1 MAHDHLH
8 ARIHSLEKGLK
19 ERETK
24 ISSLE
29 SAIDKLTVIK
39 SQHHGSPSTVHAD
52 REGPSVE
59 WPATRIRETFINYFR
74 KHSFH
79 PHTFYPSCPVIPLDD
94 PTLLFI
100 NAGMNQF
107 KPIFLG
113 QVDPNHPMSKLQ
125 RAVNSQKCIR
135 AGGKHNDLDDVG
147 KDVYHHTFFEML
159 GNWSFGD
166 YFKQETIEMSFNLL
180 TKVYQIDAE
189 RLYATYF
196 GGDPKQQLL
205 PDEETRAIWLKY
217 LPSSRVLPFGCKDNF
232 WEMGDIGPCGPCT
245 EIHYDRLGNRDAAAL
260 VNADVPDVIE
270 IWNNVFIQFNRENS
284 GKLVP
289 LPNKHVDTGMGFER
303 LASILQ
309 GKTSNYDT
317 DVFTPL
323 FHTIQSITKAEP
335 YEGKLGAEDA
345 NNKDM
350 AYRVVADHIRT
361 LTFAIADGVMPSN
374 DGRGYVLR
382 RILRRAVRYGQQF
395 LNAPKGFLNQL
406 VRVVVDMMH
415 NTFPELKVKQNEVE
429 QAILEEEESF
439 GRTLNKGIE
448 KFRKIVESVQGARD
462 GEKQQAPA
470 ISGKDA
476 FFLYDSMGFPL
487 DLTQVMAEEEGM
499 TVDVEGYGEQMKLQS
514 ERSKQDRKK
523 GSGDNARPLVLEAQE
538 TNALLELGIP
548 TTNDDAKYEWN
559 KALQAKVVAIF
570 TTTDSSCEFVS
581 AVTAQKHDRI
591 GIVLD
596 RTSFYAQA
604 GGQVYDTG
612 SLEKDQPAG
621 TRFNIDAVE
630 SYAGYVLHAGT
641 LESGSLQVGDDI
653 SCQVDYD
660 RRSKI
665 APNHTMTHV
674 LNFALRKVLVKNVD
688 QRGSLVDDVR
698 MRFDFTTNKPLSPS
712 QLQAVENMCEN
723 SIKQELQVFTK
734 NTSQTDARRIQGLR
748 AVFGETYPD
757 TVRVV
762 SIGQMI
768 DPMLKD
774 PENST
779 WSNFSVEFCGGTHLE
794 NTKQARKFVLYE
806 EGAIARGIRR
816 ISAYTGQEALNAEKR
831 GQELQKQLDCIKA
844 MQDSDFIANVTAFRP
859 ILDASLISLPLKD
872 HLRKELE
879 VLVDRVKTLK
889 KKEAALRAAD
899 AITQAIKQV
908 KEAQEKSTK
917 FVVARMQ
924 AGTDV
929 KLGREILAAMS
940 NALPEGSFMVFS
952 TDDDAKKTAAFCQV
966 SQHHADT
973 KQLDARQW
981 VNEAMK
987 PMNGKGGGK
996 SALNANGQAKIM
1008 DHIEEA
1014 MAIAESYVR

>member
-1 MAHDHLH
+1 MALDHLH
-8 ARIHSLEKGLK
+8 ARIHSLEKGLN
-19 ERETK
+19 ERESK
-24 ISSLE
+24 ISVLE
-29 SAIDKLTVIK
+29 SAIDRHIATK
-39 SQHHGSPSTVHAD
+39 SQHHESHLNSSSASSNM
-52 REGPSVE
+52 EASSEE
-59 WPATRIRETFINYFR
+59 WPATRIRETFINYF
-74 KHSFH
+74 KNHSSH
-79 PHTFYPSCPVIPLDD
+79 PHTFYPSCPVVPFDD

-113 QVDPNHPMSKLQ
+113 QVDPNHPMSKLN

-166 YFKQETIEMSFNLL
+166 YFKRETIEMSFNLL
-180 TKVYQIDAE
+180 TKVYRIDAD

-217 LPSSRVLPFGCKDNF
+217 LPPSRVLPFGCKDNF

-245 EIHYDRLGNRDAAAL
+245 EIHYDRLGNRDASAL

-270 IWNNVFIQFNRENS
+270 IWNNVFIQYNRENS

-323 FHTIQSITKAEP
+323 FQTIQTITKAEP

-361 LTFAIADGVMPSN
+361 LTFAIADGIMPSN

-406 VRVVVDMMH
+406 VQVVVNMMH
-415 NTFPELKVKQNEVE
+415 NTFPELKTKQKEVE
-429 QAILEEEESF
+429 EAILEEEESF

-448 KFRKIVESVQGARD
+448 KFRKIVESVRGANQRD
-462 GEKQQAPA
+462 NQKALV

-476 FFLYDSMGFPL
+476 FFLYDSMGFPI
-487 DLTQVMAEEEGM
+487 DLTQIMAEEEGLI
-499 TVDVEGYGEQMKLQS
+499 VDVEGYEEQMKLQS

-523 GSGDNARPLVLEAQE
+523 GSGNGTRPLVLEAKE
-538 TNALLELGIP
+538 TNALMEQGISI
-548 TTNDDAKYEWN
+548 TNDDPKYEWN
-559 KALQAKVVAIF
+559 KTLHAKVVAIF
-570 TTTDSSCEFVS
+570 ATTESSCEFVS
-581 AVTAQKHDRI
+581 IVTPQKHDRI
-591 GIVLD
+591 GIILD
-596 RTSFYAQA
+596 QTSFYAQA

-612 SLEKDQPAG
+612 SLLKDQPVG

-630 SYAGYVLHAGT
+630 SYAGYVLHTGT
-641 LESGSLQVGDDI
+641 LESGSLQVGEDV
-653 SCQVDYD
+653 SCQVDYE
-660 RRSKI
+660 RRRKI

-674 LNFALRKVLVKNVD
+674 LNFALRKVLLTNVD
-688 QRGSLVDDVR
+688 QRGSLVDDVK
-698 MRFDFTTNKPLSPS
+698 MRFDFTTNKPLTSS
-712 QLQAVENMCEN
+712 QLQAVENMCED

-734 NTSQTDARRIQGLR
+734 NVSQTDARRIQGLR

-757 TVRVV
+757 IVRLV
-762 SIGQMI
+762 SIGQAI
-768 DPMLKD
+768 DPVRFL
-774 PENST
+774 SIIG
-779 WSNFSVEFCGGTHLE
+779 SNPL
-794 NTKQARKFVLYE
+794 
-806 EGAIARGIRR
+806 
-816 ISAYTGQEALNAEKR
+816 
-831 GQELQKQLDCIKA
+831 
-844 MQDSDFIANVTAFRP
+844 
-859 ILDASLISLPLKD
+859 SLINVDAQRS
-872 HLRKELE
+872 RK
-879 VLVDRVKTLK
+879 
-889 KKEAALRAAD
+889 
-899 AITQAIKQV
+899 
-908 KEAQEKSTK
+908 
-917 FVVARMQ
+917 
-924 AGTDV
+924 
-929 KLGREILAAMS
+929 
-940 NALPEGSFMVFS
+940 
-952 TDDDAKKTAAFCQV
+952 
-966 SQHHADT
+966 
-973 KQLDARQW
+973 
-981 VNEAMK
+981 
-987 PMNGKGGGK
+987 
-996 SALNANGQAKIM
+996 
-1008 DHIEEA
+1008 
-1014 MAIAESYVR
+1014 